1 MMRLIGLDI
10 GTTGCKAHIFD
21 QNGRLLGSA
30 SREYAVDIPHPD
42 WAEQDAEK
50 VWQLAQEALREAL
63 ELAGPSGEVAGVGL
77 SVQGEA
83 ITPVDENGSAMRPT
97 ILGMDTRTEE
107 QNAWLREKFGA
118 KRLFHMTGMP
128 VHTINTLPKLLWLK
142 QYEPETWEQAHQFLL
157 YEDFIIRKMTGR
169 AVTSECLASRTQLY
183 DLHQGAWSSEILK
196 AIGLSEERLAT
207 VAPSGT
213 AVGPMLPELA
223 ASLGLDG
230 TPQVVTG
237 GHDQACGA
245 LGVGLT
251 EPGLA
256 MVSTGTAEVVE
267 VALGTPTVNEH
278 LYQGN
283 ISVYR
288 HVVPG
293 LYLAMTLNQSG
304 GMMLRW
310 FRDALCQ
317 KDVEV
322 AAENDQDAYDLL
334 LAEASP
340 EPSPLI
346 VLPHF
351 AGSGTPWFDTR
362 SKGAI
367 LGMTFATTK
376 EDLAKAIIEGLTL
389 ELRVNLDLLKEG
401 GIEISELRAIGGG
414 ARSALWLQMKADI
427 NGIQVAVPVVTEAA
441 GLGAAI
447 LAGVGAGIFDS
458 AAQAANSM
466 LQIEQRYQPDAARKA
481 LFDERFKLYEEV
493 YPAVTSISH
502 RL

>member
-1 MMRLIGLDI
+1 MRLIGLDI

-21 QNGRLLGSA
+21 ITGKPLGSA
-30 SREYAVDIPHPD
+30 SREYAVDIPRPD
-42 WAEQDAEK
+42 WAEQDAER

-63 ELAGPSGEVAGVGL
+63 EQAGPGEKVAGVGL

-83 ITPVDENGSAMRPT
+83 ITPVDENGNALRPT
-97 ILGMDTRTEE
+97 ILGMDTRTDE
-107 QNAWLREKFGA
+107 QNAWLREQFGA
-118 KRLFHMTGMP
+118 EHLFQMTGMP

-142 QYEPETWEQAHQFLL
+142 QYEPDIWEQTHQFLL

-169 AVTSECLASRTQLY
+169 AVTSECLASRTQMY
-183 DLHQGAWSSEILK
+183 DLHAGKWSDEILNV
-196 AIGLSEERLAT
+196 IGLSEERLAV

-213 AVGPMLPELA
+213 AVGSMLPEVA
-223 ASLGLDG
+223 ESLGLAKA
-230 TPQVVTG
+230 PLVVTG

-288 HVVPG
+288 HVLPG

-310 FRDALCQ
+310 FRDAFCQ

-322 AAENDQDAYDLL
+322 AAQSDQDAYDIL
-334 LAEASP
+334 LADASP

-351 AGSGTPWFDTR
+351 SGSGTPWFDTR

-367 LGMTFATTK
+367 LGMTFGTTK

-401 GIEISELRAIGGG
+401 GIKISELRAIGGG
-414 ARSALWLQMKADI
+414 ARSPLWLQMKADI
-427 NGIQVAVPVVTEAA
+427 TGIQVAVPAVTEAA

-447 LAGVGAGIFDS
+447 LAGVGAVLFDS

-466 LQIEQRYQPDAARKA
+466 LRIERRYRPDANRKA
-481 LFDERFKLYEEV
+481 LFDQRFKLYQEV
-493 YPAVTSISH
+493 YPALSSISH